1 MHRTV
6 IIVALLFCLARRGG
20 GLALSAAKP
29 VEHVAAPDL
38 KPSFKPSTNWIKKA
52 QQLQETGKCKFAGK
66 QPGLTQIEIPFVL
79 LVSAKGGVQSVKV
92 GDTGCPELETYVGQI
107 VRRFGPAQIVRP
119 KGMPPF
125 WRQSRFVAGLAR
137 LTLRDDQLERY
148 ARHIVLKE
156 IGGEGQRRLLDAH
169 VAVIGAGGIGSPVIQ
184 YLAAAGVGRL
194 TVIDDDIIAL
204 SNLQRQTLFG
214 TSDVGLAKTAVASE
228 VVARL

>member
-1 MHRTV
+1 MHRTA
-6 IIVALLFCLARRGG
+6 IIVALLFA
-20 GLALSAAKP
+20 SP
-29 VEHVAAPDL
+29 VAAADLPYPPQSRWNTLQRLTL

-125 WRQSRFVAGLAR
+125 WRQSRFVAGW
-137 LTLRDDQLERY
+137 RD
-148 ARHIVLKE
+148 
-156 IGGEGQRRLLDAH
+156 
-169 VAVIGAGGIGSPVIQ
+169 
-184 YLAAAGVGRL
+184 
-194 TVIDDDIIAL
+194 
-204 SNLQRQTLFG
+204 
-214 TSDVGLAKTAVASE
+214 
-228 VVARL
+228 